1 MGALL
6 DVVSV
11 VILVV
16 CIWSAARRGFVKT
29 IIGFVG
35 TLLAVAAAAIFGPAA
50 ASVIRVRL
58 VGPFFERTVGDYL
71 MTYMSGVGESA
82 EAFAEQ
88 FNQLLAEMP
97 EVLEAYLRRFS
108 VSPEEVRQSFEA
120 SSLES
125 AKDAAVSAISTPLS
139 QAVSNVLGFL
149 LVFVAAL
156 LLIKLLTVLLDT
168 AAKLPLLR
176 SVNKGLGVALGV
188 VQGVLI
194 VLVFAGVMT
203 HLAPFLENYM
213 TTAFDANTISSTLV
227 FKYFYELSPFKRLL

>member
-156 LLIKLLTVLLDT
+156 LLIKLLTVMLDT

-176 SVNKGLGVALGV
+176 SVNKGLGVALGA

>member
-108 VSPEEVRQSFEA
+108 VSPEEVRQSFGA

-139 QAVSNVLGFL
+139 QAVSNALGFL

-176 SVNKGLGVALGV
+176 SVNKGLGVALGA

>member
-176 SVNKGLGVALGV
+176 SVNKGLGVALGA

>member
-58 VGPFFERTVGDYL
+58 VGPFFERIVGDYL

-125 AKDAAVSAISTPLS
+125 AKDVAVSAISTPLS
-139 QAVSNVLGFL
+139 QAVSNALGFL

-176 SVNKGLGVALGV
+176 SVNKGLGVALGA

>member
-16 CIWSAARRGFVKT
+16 CIWSAARRGFGKT

-139 QAVSNVLGFL
+139 QAVSNALGFL

-176 SVNKGLGVALGV
+176 SVNKGLGVALGA
-188 VQGVLI
+188 VQGVLM

-213 TTAFDANTISSTLV
+213 TTAVDANTIISTLV

>member
-82 EAFAEQ
+82 EAFAAQ

-139 QAVSNVLGFL
+139 QAVSNALGFL

-176 SVNKGLGVALGV
+176 SVNKGLGVALGA

-194 VLVFAGVMT
+194 VLVFAGVIT

>member
-35 TLLAVAAAAIFGPAA
+35 TLLAVAAA

-139 QAVSNVLGFL
+139 QAVSNALGFL

-176 SVNKGLGVALGV
+176 SVNKGLGVALGA

>member
-88 FNQLLAEMP
+88 FNQLLAAMP

-139 QAVSNVLGFL
+139 QAVSNALGFL

-176 SVNKGLGVALGV
+176 SVNKGLGVALGA

>member
-139 QAVSNVLGFL
+139 QAVSNALGFL

-176 SVNKGLGVALGV
+176 SVNKGLGVALGA

>member
-139 QAVSNVLGFL
+139 QAVSNALGFL
-149 LVFVAAL
+149 EAASFSVF
-156 LLIKLLTVLLDT
+156 
-168 AAKLPLLR
+168 
-176 SVNKGLGVALGV
+176 
-188 VQGVLI
+188 
-194 VLVFAGVMT
+194 
-203 HLAPFLENYM
+203 
-213 TTAFDANTISSTLV
+213 SSSMSRCT
-227 FKYFYELSPFKRLL
+227 

>member
-139 QAVSNVLGFL
+139 QAVSNALGFL

-176 SVNKGLGVALGV
+176 SVNKGLGVALGA
-188 VQGVLI
+188 VQGVLM

>member
-58 VGPFFERTVGDYL
+58 VGPFFERIVGDYL

-176 SVNKGLGVALGV
+176 SVNKGLGVALGA